1 MQQAGAGYSCLAPG
15 AVDVVACFVDLPP
28 QRLPLFRR
36 EPALARTVCLPATAA
51 WVLALLGLGI
61 HRSALLLGATA

>member
-1 MQQAGAGYSCLAPG
+1 MQQAGAGCASLAPG

-36 EPALARTVCLPATAA
+36 EPALARTVGLPATAV

-61 HRSALLLGATA
+61 HRRALLLGATA